1 MQRLFSFHI
10 QRFILAV
17 LRNHIFL
24 FSLLRDFSLLHVFFF
39 AV

>member
-17 LRNHIFL
+17 LRNHIF
-24 FSLLRDFSLLHVFFF
+24 FSLLREFSLLHVFFF
-39 AV
+39 AM